1 MNGDRKMIF
10 RNQLKNSNT
19 IFRIGMLCL
28 LIGSL
33 VPLLP
38 QPTSDFGQGILQGLR
53 IGLFVITLW
62 LVKLARSQRCKGA
75 R

>member
-1 MNGDRKMIF
+1 MMIF
-10 RNQLKNSNT
+10 RNQLKNSKT

-38 QPTSDFGQGILQGLR
+38 QPSSNFGQGVLQGIR
-53 IGLFVITLW
+53 IGLFVATLW
-62 LVKLARSQRCKGA
+62 LVKLARLQCCKGA